1 MDRFIKKKE
10 KDKYS
15 EIDNYFDLDIN
26 IDLIEINACLILL
39 ISSLIHNEIIIINCN
54 KLKKNTQFFL
64 SIEADIENYKNFN
77 KYSEIIEAN

>member
-39 ISSLIHNEIIIINCN
+39 SSSLIHNEIIIINCN
-54 KLKKNTQFFL
+54 KLKKNTKFFL

-77 KYSEIIEAN
+77 KNSEIIDPN